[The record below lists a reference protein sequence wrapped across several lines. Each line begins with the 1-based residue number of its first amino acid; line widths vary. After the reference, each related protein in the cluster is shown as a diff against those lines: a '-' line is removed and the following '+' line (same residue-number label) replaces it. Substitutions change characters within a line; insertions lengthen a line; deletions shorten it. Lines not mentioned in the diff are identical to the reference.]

1 MPSYDLAG
9 NPLPETGGPAP
20 APRLDLAGNPLPAPA
35 SAPPTQSDFPPLR
48 PTPVVPDGYVA
59 RPGGSPRPAYA
70 PAAAPEGGSKKLV
83 IGLIAGGLAFALAFT
98 VVFLLTPKHA
108 LIPTSF
114 TTFVPTDKSFSCD
127 APVGWT
133 TTAADSDHQIAGK
146 DSTTN
151 GVLFTSGSAQIDV
164 TTDTLATLVAYDLMH
179 NSGETLSVAG
189 SRAGV
194 LHKQWKTS
202 TSAIHKGY
210 QETKGAEFANTM
222 GDALL
227 SEWTASGNVFGLGG
241 AVHGYRAS
249 LTGGQRT
256 AVVVCSCSEA
266 DWPALKPAFLRV
278 IASVSED
285 ATPAPPP
292 APTDAAPADA
302 PAPGADAPP
311 STP

>member
-1 MPSYDLAG
+1 MPSHDLAG
-9 NPLPETGGPAP
+9 SPLPESGGPPP
-20 APRLDLAGNPLPAPA
+20 APRLDLAGNPLPTQAPAPA
-35 SAPPTQSDFPPLR
+35 SSPEYQPPLR
-48 PTPVVPDGYVA
+48 PVPTFPSEQIT
-59 RPGGSPRPAYA
+59 RPEHPSRPAYA
-70 PAAAPEGGSKKLV
+70 PTTAPEGGNKKLIV
-83 IGLIAGGLAFALAFT
+83 GLIAGGLSFVLAFV

-108 LIPTSF
+108 FIPTAF

-127 APVGWT
+127 QPVGWT

-164 TTDTLATLVAYDLMH
+164 TTDTMATLIAYDLMH

-189 SRAGV
+189 SRVGV

-210 QETKGAEFANTM
+210 QETPVADFQGAM
-222 GDALL
+222 DDAKL
-227 SEWTASGNVFGLGG
+227 SEWTAAGNVFGLGG

-249 LTGGQRT
+249 LTGNQRT
-256 AVVVCSCSEA
+256 AEVVCSCSEA
-266 DWPALKPAFLRV
+266 DWPTLKPAFLRV

-285 ATPAPPP
+285 ATPTLPMSPPD
-292 APTDAAPADA
+292 AAAPA
-302 PAPGADAPP
+302 ADAPP
-311 STP
+311 TTQ